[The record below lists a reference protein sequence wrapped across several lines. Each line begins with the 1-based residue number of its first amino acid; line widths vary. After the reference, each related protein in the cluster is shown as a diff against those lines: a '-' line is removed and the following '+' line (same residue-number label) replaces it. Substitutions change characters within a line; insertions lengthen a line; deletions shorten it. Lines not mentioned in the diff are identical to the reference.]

1 MTLAWLTIVS
11 GTTDQNVFQAS
22 SIAIG
27 EPQRTDTHHEAG
39 LHQMGNPRYSRP
51 DKKKVD
57 LLGRVSKERQWLV
70 SRTLFCS
77 RGMLR
82 IARPACKR

>member
-51 DKKKVD
+51 DKKKGGPV
-57 LLGRVSKERQWLV
+57 RQGFKGAPMASFENIVLQ
-70 SRTLFCS
+70 
-77 RGMLR
+77 
-82 IARPACKR
+82 